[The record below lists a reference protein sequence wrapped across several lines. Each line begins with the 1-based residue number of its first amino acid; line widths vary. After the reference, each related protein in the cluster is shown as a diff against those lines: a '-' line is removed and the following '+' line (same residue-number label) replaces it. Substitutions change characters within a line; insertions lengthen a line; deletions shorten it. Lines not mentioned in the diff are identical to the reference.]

1 MKRLLLRWLV
11 IAYNVPLLAQG
22 EVLSRELEMVT
33 TQVALDSKSTCGTA
47 MCVVSLNTNRIA
59 SHLEV
64 LPRAISK
71 IRKIRV

>member
-47 MCVVSLNTNRIA
+47 VCVVSLNTNL
-59 SHLEV
+59 SNLTN
-64 LPRAISK
+64 RAG
-71 IRKIRV
+71 